1 MFRLHF
7 GPLHASRLS
16 LIALQVTVICSGDR
30 ATARAF
36 TFRTG
41 GPRSVLIGGFFVAND
56 GAVIAR
62 ANGFGCQ
69 RRRDRTGREQLATI
83 LLPNRAVQGPYDAV
97 RVDAARPCFACDLGT
112 SQDEAVPERTAKT
125 EFADR
130 CVTTPPRGRGFRPR
144 QAPAGSALL
153 IQDAGLTGNAALR
166 PRQRSRKAANLAFS
180 EALPHKVALIPASMG
195 DSQWSTSRKRGGP
208 WSTVRSAP
216 AT

>member
-112 SQDEAVPERTAKT
+112 SQDEAVPERTANCLLYT
-125 EFADR
+125 SDAAD
-130 CVTTPPRGRGFRPR
+130 
-144 QAPAGSALL
+144 
-153 IQDAGLTGNAALR
+153 
-166 PRQRSRKAANLAFS
+166 
-180 EALPHKVALIPASMG
+180 E
-195 DSQWSTSRKRGGP
+195 
-208 WSTVRSAP
+208 
-216 AT
+216 